1 MPQRELWALIIRIR
15 EGRTMEEKRLFILW
29 IKKYKKQLIIAN
41 VGIATILM
49 TILCIKNRES
59 IMRLWGNIRHT
70 VSKVPE
76 IKQSDKSEI
85 ITVPVQSAATDVA
98 RLSTVPITILDNL
111 TGNKMTARDLGG
123 KVWCTSQEINKR
135 LVSAGLAERSFGQE
149 YVLTETGRLLGE
161 YTQKTT
167 KAGYTFSN
175 IERDEKV
182 LELIFS
188 DNELREI
195 ADKKLYIQR

>member
-1 MPQRELWALIIRIR
+1 
-15 EGRTMEEKRLFILW
+15 MEEKRLFILW

-149 YVLTETGRLLGE
+149 CVLTETGRLLGE

-175 IERDEKV
+175 IEWDEKV